1 MRDNILMKTIAVAL
15 LYFLLRFM
23 GGNFG
28 QIILY
33 PITLLVTFLHEFG
46 HAFGAA
52 ITGGSIK
59 GMQINSD
66 GSGVTTTMG
75 GSAAFT
81 LMGGYIGSAFFGNL
95 LFYIGAKM
103 PRFHR
108 VTLVFLGGLMLFA
121 GIFWYQSWVST
132 LILFVYGI
140 LLYFIAR
147 HAEWVG
153 WALMFFGLASIL
165 YIIQDFNFGPSSDLM
180 QFERVVGF
188 FPADIWKYLWLIVVV
203 LMFIANLRLIILNK
217 GFLKKISW

>member
-1 MRDNILMKTIAVAL
+1 MRDNIIMKTIAIGL

-23 GGNFG
+23 GGSFG
-28 QIILY
+28 QILLY

-52 ITGGSIK
+52 ITGGSIE
-59 GMQINSD
+59 GMQVNAD
-66 GSGVTTTMG
+66 GSGETNTIG
-75 GSAAFT
+75 GSAAIT

-95 LFYIGAKM
+95 LFYIGAKK

-108 VTLVFLGGLMLFA
+108 ITLVILGGLMLFA
-121 GIFWYQSWVST
+121 GVFWYKSIIST

-140 LLYFIAR
+140 LLYIIAR
-147 HAEWVG
+147 HAEWVS

-180 QFERVVGF
+180 QFEHVVGF
-188 FPADIWKYLWLIVVV
+188 FPATIWKYLWLAVVIF
-203 LMFIANLRLIILNK
+203 MFISNLRLIVTNK
-217 GFLKKISW
+217 RLMKKITW

>member
-1 MRDNILMKTIAVAL
+1 MRDNILMKIIAIGL
-15 LYFLLRFM
+15 IYFLLRFM
-23 GGNFG
+23 GGGFG

-33 PITLLVTFLHEFG
+33 PISLLVTFLHEFG
-46 HAFGAA
+46 HAFGSA

-66 GSGVTTTMG
+66 GSGMTTTVG
-75 GSAAFT
+75 GSAAAT
-81 LMGGYIGSAFFGNL
+81 LLGGYIGSALFGNL

-121 GIFWYQSWVST
+121 GVFWYQSAVST
-132 LILFVYGI
+132 LILILYGV

-147 HAEWVG
+147 HAEWVS

-165 YIIQDFNFGPSSDLM
+165 YIIQDFNFGPSSDLL
-180 QFERVVGF
+180 QFEGVVGI
-188 FPADIWKYLWLIVVV
+188 FPADIWKYIWLAFVVA
-203 LMFIANLRLIILNK
+203 LFIGNLRLIVFNK
-217 GFLKKISW
+217 GFLKKITW

>member
-23 GGNFG
+23 GGSFG

-66 GSGVTTTMG
+66 GSGLTTTMG
-75 GSAAFT
+75 GSAAVT
-81 LMGGYIGSAFFGNL
+81 LLGGYIGSAVFGNL
-95 LFYIGAKM
+95 LFYIGAKL

-121 GIFWYQSWVST
+121 GIFWYQSVVST
-132 LILFVYGI
+132 LILIVYGV

-147 HAEWVG
+147 HAEWVS

-165 YIIQDFNFGPSSDLM
+165 YIIQDFNFGPSSDLQ
-180 QFERVVGF
+180 QFERVVGIF
-188 FPADIWKYLWLIVVV
+188 NADIWKYIWLIFVVF
-203 LMFIANLRLIILNK
+203 LFISNLRLILLNK
-217 GFLKKISW
+217 GFFKKITW

>member
-23 GGNFG
+23 GGSFG

-66 GSGVTTTMG
+66 GSGLTTTLG
-75 GSAAFT
+75 GSAAVT
-81 LMGGYIGSAFFGNL
+81 LLGGYIGSAVFGNL
-95 LFYIGAKM
+95 LFYIGAKL

-121 GIFWYQSWVST
+121 GIFWYQSVVST
-132 LILFVYGI
+132 LILIVYGV

-147 HAEWVG
+147 HAEWVS

-165 YIIQDFNFGPSSDLM
+165 YIIQDFNFGPSSDLQ
-180 QFERVVGF
+180 QFERVVGIF
-188 FPADIWKYLWLIVVV
+188 NADIWKYIWLIFVVF
-203 LMFIANLRLIILNK
+203 LFISNLRLILLNK
-217 GFLKKISW
+217 GFFKKITW